1 MIQAFEIWLKQNEA
15 LLYSDAIGLAAMPR
29 NSSTCAERG
38 LKE

>member
-1 MIQAFEIWLKQNEA
+1 MIQAFEIWLNQNEA

>member
-1 MIQAFEIWLKQNEA
+1 MIQAFEIWLKQNES
-15 LLYSDAIGLAAMPR
+15 LLCSAAIGLVAMPR

>member
-1 MIQAFEIWLKQNEA
+1 MIQAFEIWLKLNEA